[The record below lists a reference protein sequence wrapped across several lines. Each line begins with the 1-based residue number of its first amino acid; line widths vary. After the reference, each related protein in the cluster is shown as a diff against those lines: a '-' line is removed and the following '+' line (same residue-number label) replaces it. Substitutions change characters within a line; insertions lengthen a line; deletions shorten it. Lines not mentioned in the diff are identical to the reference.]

1 MRTQLIIFL
10 VSLAFAPVAT
20 IKRFQPWVCTAPA
33 GPKSRQVEYQGIYSG
48 SGFSPSRSET
58 ALCPANRPIG
68 RACWHDITEVC
79 PLSILAAAMSP
90 AAYMSPRPL
99 TFKNSSTGRRPQW
112 SRSPGKRAR
121 KTFSASTGELAGRAL
136 YAGQRAA
143 QAVGRSQDF
152 SACRRTFRM
161 AVHPR
166 RYGRLSHGGGYT
178 RRCRYECAVLGHIGR
193 KERGRP
199 VLHR

>member
-20 IKRFQPWVCTAPA
+20 TKRFQPWVCTAPA
-33 GPKSRQVEYQGIYSG
+33 GPKSRQVEYQGIFSG
-48 SGFSPSRSET
+48 SGFSPCRSET

-90 AAYMSPRPL
+90 AAYMSSRSL

-112 SRSPGKRAR
+112 SRSPGKRKSHYRSSPSLCSTLVELNASHHLVFPATDQDAFYLHLCN
-121 KTFSASTGELAGRAL
+121 TFGRNASSAKVMMG
-136 YAGQRAA
+136 
-143 QAVGRSQDF
+143 
-152 SACRRTFRM
+152 
-161 AVHPR
+161 
-166 RYGRLSHGGGYT
+166 
-178 RRCRYECAVLGHIGR
+178 
-193 KERGRP
+193 GRP
-199 VLHR
+199 GEV